1 MLLVSAVTAPAMPTQ
16 EPLQAPT
23 VAPVADVEP
32 ASNVFG
38 AHGAH
43 TMSALDVAACVVM
56 SDFHSAGSIRSLS
69 RLSEVT

>member
-43 TMSALDVAACVVM
+43 TMSALDVAA
-56 SDFHSAGSIRSLS
+56 A
-69 RLSEVT
+69 E